1 MIRFS
6 REKKS
11 VYHQPHQSVGGCTVE
26 LRSDRPPTVSRWRR
40 MVSSRGRPLLP
51 LLPLLSP
58 WDMPRCLR
66 FLPSLLH
73 RIVSSVCCWLLC
85 IPRHWRRCLTSLC
98 LACRCLWSRGRVSLR
113 QTLHRRGPWRMCPG
127 SVWHVPPLWDVIK
140 NHKHTGTPA
149 SCNTSELLIL
159 SPQWMCRNCKLIITS
174 FPGLVDVVLGLV
186 AVEEYVEDR
195 MQCKNTN

>member
-127 SVWHVPPLWDVIK
+127 SVWHVPPLWGG
-140 NHKHTGTPA
+140 TWTPA

-159 SPQWMCRNCKLIITS
+159 SPQLFITS
-174 FPGLVDVVLGLV
+174 LPGFVDVVLSLV

-195 MQCKNTN
+195 VRCKNEN